1 MLKRTMVFALTAN
14 VEMAQNIAQELG
26 LDLGACEVKHF
37 ADGEILIDINE
48 SVRGKNVYIIQSTCA
63 PTTERLME
71 LLIFVDALKR
81 ASARE
86 INVVTPYYGY
96 ARQDRKAKAREP
108 ITAKLVADLLET
120 AGIDRLICFDLHAP
134 QIQGFFDCPVDD
146 LTAIPL
152 FAKYFLQELEGKDV
166 VVVSPDHGGTTRAR
180 RLANYLHAPIAIIDK
195 RRPRANV
202 AEVMAIIGDVK
213 DRVAIM
219 IDDMIDTGGT
229 ICAGAQALIDNG
241 ATEVYAAC
249 THAVF
254 SGPAI
259 DRLQKSVFKK
269 VVISDTI
276 NLAPEKRIDKVEILS
291 LAPMIAKT
299 IEHIELGLPLSA
311 VYDMFDIK

>member
-166 VVVSPDHGGTTRAR
+166 VVVSPDHGGATRAR

-259 DRLQKSVFKK
+259 DRLEKSVFKK

-299 IEHIELGLPLSA
+299 IEHIELGLPVAA

>member
-152 FAKYFLQELEGKDV
+152 FAKYFLQELKGKDV

-259 DRLQKSVFKK
+259 DRLEKSVFKK